1 MPCHAHKHKIS
12 GRRQNN
18 LRVCSINDSRSW
30 SHMSTRTTDGTY
42 LKEAFASSSKKSTR
56 NKEKKKMAI
65 AKRFALQANAI
76 NRKNTSTAISHI

>member
-1 MPCHAHKHKIS
+1 
-12 GRRQNN
+12 
-18 LRVCSINDSRSW
+18 
-30 SHMSTRTTDGTY
+30 MSTRTTDGTY

-76 NRKNTSTAISHI
+76 NRKIPLPQFLISKHEIEI